1 MTIPE
6 NTKNLALF
14 VIKTE
19 SGTDA
24 EDVADVLDYSLEYTK
39 QIFRELLNK
48 GLIEPCQFGYEITK
62 KGLDIIRSF

>member
-6 NTKNLALF
+6 NTINLALF

-24 EDVADVLDYSLEYTK
+24 EDVAEVLDYSLEYTK
-39 QIFRELLNK
+39 QIFRDLLTR
-48 GLIEPCQFGYEITK
+48 GLIEPSQFGFEITK
-62 KGLDIIRSF
+62 KGLAAIRTF